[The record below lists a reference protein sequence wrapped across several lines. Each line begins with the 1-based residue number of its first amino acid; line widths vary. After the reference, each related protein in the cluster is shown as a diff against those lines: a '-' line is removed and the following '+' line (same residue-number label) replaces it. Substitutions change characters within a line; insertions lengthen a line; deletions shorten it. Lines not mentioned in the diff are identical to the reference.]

1 MNAVIAAIDENI
13 RNVVTPP
20 NNLYNIPPIRLPIAK
35 PKIILIFL
43 LSIIS
48 KKVLIK
54 KYLLKNQLI
63 INFSYQNHH
72 PYQLQFLE
80 L

>member
-13 RNVVTPP
+13 LNVVTPP

-43 LSIIS
+43 
-48 KKVLIK
+48 
-54 KYLLKNQLI
+54 
-63 INFSYQNHH
+63 
-72 PYQLQFLE
+72 
-80 L
+80 